1 MSSISRKPKTIVD
14 TLRKTENMFKDFG
27 NIDKIKTDKAFNEI
41 IVNYEIMPDD
51 LKKELNNKKS
61 SLFIALS
68 KDQKVAINK
77 KINESKPE
85 SKPKPPIDTVV
96 ETPVAVLENELKNT
110 GIKFKRPYVCFASED
125 GTSYECNVLDKS
137 QLSELNSDGK
147 GILKNAWAN
156 SEITGGSAF
165 LNDNS
170 TILQAP
176 FSPSLDKANSYQSNI
191 VGGKSKSKKRTM
203 KNKYKNKKSKK
214 NYRK

>member
-27 NIDKIKTDKAFNEI
+27 NIDKIKTDKA
-41 IVNYEIMPDD
+41 
-51 LKKELNNKKS
+51 
-61 SLFIALS
+61 LS
-68 KDQKVAINK
+68 KYQQKEINK
-77 KINESKPE
+77 KINASKPN
-85 SKPKPPIDTVV
+85 PPTEKTVV
-96 ETPVAVLENELKNT
+96 ETPLAVLENELKNT

-125 GTSYECNVLDKS
+125 GTAYECNVLDKS
-137 QLSELNSDGK
+137 QLSELNSDVK

>member
-1 MSSISRKPKTIVD
+1 MLSIPKKTKTIVD

-51 LKKELNNKKS
+51 LKKELNNKTS
-61 SLFIALS
+61 SLYKALS
-68 KDQKVAINK
+68 KDQKDAINK
-77 KINESKPE
+77 KINA
-85 SKPKPPIDTVV
+85 SKPKPPTENTVV
-96 ETPVAVLENELKNT
+96 ETPGAVLENELKNT

-125 GTSYECNVLDKS
+125 GTAYECNVLDKS
-137 QLSELNSDGK
+137 QLSELNSDVK